1 VPPNAYQLLP
11 YVVAVLPLALAA
23 LASAFWW
30 NALTRP
36 WIFFAVGAAA
46 LYGALAVALLVA
58 ILTVQPNDPPGSSPI
73 HSFDVG
79 VALGLIVF
87 LAMGFGIVWS
97 FKLRLSKP

>member
-1 VPPNAYQLLP
+1 VAGGSDRQYGRSKRSLAFAVPPNAYQLLP

-46 LYGALAVALLVA
+46 LYGAL
-58 ILTVQPNDPPGSSPI
+58 
-73 HSFDVG
+73 
-79 VALGLIVF
+79 
-87 LAMGFGIVWS
+87 
-97 FKLRLSKP
+97 